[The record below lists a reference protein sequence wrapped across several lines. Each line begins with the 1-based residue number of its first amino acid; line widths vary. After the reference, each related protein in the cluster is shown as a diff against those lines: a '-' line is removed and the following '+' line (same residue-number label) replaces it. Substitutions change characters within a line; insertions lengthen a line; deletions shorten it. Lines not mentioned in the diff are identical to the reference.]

1 MIINR
6 APARGG
12 RGGAGRGL
20 ERSERG
26 GRARPRDSSK
36 PGGLLGGS
44 GQAGVNGKLR
54 ANESSRAHSAL
65 LSTPTPNPTGR
76 SNLSTWPARL
86 SSRAPGSAHPGSVG
100 PQPQAREGRL
110 CPRRRTSQLSAPS
123 SHRCRRVPVNTEP
136 GTEAVRAAS
145 KASDDNNDIYGG
157 RCACQELCRGSN
169 ALISRCRRDA
179 PPT

>member
-20 ERSERG
+20 ARSERG
-26 GRARPRDSSK
+26 GRARPRGSSK

-54 ANESSRAHSAL
+54 ATESSRARSAL

-76 SNLSTWPARL
+76 SN
-86 SSRAPGSAHPGSVG
+86 SRAPDSAHPGSVG
-100 PQPQAREGRL
+100 PQPQAREARL

-123 SHRCRRVPVNTEP
+123 SHKC
-136 GTEAVRAAS
+136 
-145 KASDDNNDIYGG
+145 
-157 RCACQELCRGSN
+157 
-169 ALISRCRRDA
+169 
-179 PPT
+179 